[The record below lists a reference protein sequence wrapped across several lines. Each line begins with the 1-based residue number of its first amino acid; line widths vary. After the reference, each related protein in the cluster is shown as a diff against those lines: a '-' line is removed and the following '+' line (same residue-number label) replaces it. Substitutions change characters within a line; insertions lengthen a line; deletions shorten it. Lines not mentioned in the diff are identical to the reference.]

1 MHTVHGCTWG
11 LEQGS
16 YVRFKT
22 EVTCGIQDRCNIH
35 MRFRTGVHTH
45 GVQSRDGMHRGF
57 RTEVHTHG
65 VQSWVGV
72 YRGFRTGWDV

>member
-1 MHTVHGCTWG
+1 MGFMTEMACGAHDKGGMHTVHGCTWG

-45 GVQSRDGMHRGF
+45 GVQSRDGI
-57 RTEVHTHG
+57 
-65 VQSWVGV
+65 
-72 YRGFRTGWDV
+72 YKGFRTGWDV